1 MLALDAD
8 QTDAALP

>member
-8 QTDAALP
+8 KTDAALP